1 VALGQIRK
9 WQSAKSKVAISRN
22 QRWQS
27 AELNGGNQPNQNC
40 DKNSIVAV
48 TPEMNTNSWQ
58 ILP

>member
-1 VALGQIRK
+1 MAISKIKGGNQP
-9 WQSAKSKVAISRN
+9 KSKVAISRIEW
-22 QRWQS
+22 WQS

-48 TPEMNTNSWQ
+48 TPEMNTNSWR